1 MKNGRAKKTTPKV
14 VCPFVRPVGSQSKH
28 IIQDGKG
35 LSRGRLA
42 FFGRGEGGG
51 AIFRTRPWVK
61 EKRMPSSK
69 LRVDK
74 IAKISFNRD
83 KRNAK
88 DPVGQKG

>member
-1 MKNGRAKKTTPKV
+1 VPVRGSSKKEWLP
-14 VCPFVRPVGSQSKH
+14 R
-28 IIQDGKG
+28 
-35 LSRGRLA
+35 
-42 FFGRGEGGG
+42 
-51 AIFRTRPWVK
+51 
-61 EKRMPSSK
+61 K